1 MMKRGWSGILL
12 LVGPPSDPLSRLS
25 ADSGNTWSIESLTRR
40 PGRLSAVV
48 VKLLVDGIVTGRYPA
63 GSLLPPEPVLCQ
75 SFDVSRSVVREAVKV
90 LEEKGLARVRQ
101 GHGTTVTSPD
111 EWNLLDPVVLAA
123 TIRADETMQ
132 TLDQLVDVRVALESD
147 MASTASRSMSAD
159 ELAQLAALLEELRTH
174 LKDADRY
181 LEMDTQY
188 HDFIMSCSGNRLGR
202 SIIRAI
208 HPHARASS
216 LYSPEADEEDLRRA
230 HVGHVA
236 IYERLFGRDADGA
249 AAAMQEHIRGTWM
262 LRKLKAG
269 RSRGAG

>member
-1 MMKRGWSGILL
+1 MGL
-12 LVGPPSDPLSRLS
+12 PPDPVSRPS
-25 ADSGNTWSIESLTRR
+25 ADSRNTWSIESLTSR

-48 VKLLVDGIVTGRYPA
+48 IKLLVDEIVSGGYPA

-101 GHGTTVTSPD
+101 GHGTTITSPD

-123 TIRADETMQ
+123 TIHADETMQ

-147 MASTASRSMSAD
+147 MARTASRSMTAD
-159 ELAQLAALLEELRTH
+159 ELVQLATLLEELRTR
-174 LKDADRY
+174 LKDAERY
-181 LEMDTQY
+181 LEIDTRY

-216 LYSPEADEEDLRRA
+216 LYNPRADDEDIRRA

-236 IYERLFGRDADGA
+236 IYERLLGRDADGA
-249 AAAMQEHIRGTWM
+249 AAAMQEHIRGTWT
-262 LRKLKAG
+262 LRKLKRA
-269 RSRGAG
+269 